1 MVDKNGDWPD
11 MQKTMGLSEWGM
23 LLVLSLLWGG
33 SFFFIAVAVRE
44 LPTFTVMLLRVGMAA
59 MVLNAV
65 MGLLGQGLPRDP
77 KIWLAFFGMGLFN
90 NVIPQSLIV
99 WGETEISSGLASI
112 LNATTPLFGVLVAHF
127 FTSDE
132 RITANKLAGVAVG
145 FAGVAVMIGPSAL
158 SGLGTHVWAQAG
170 ILAASLF
177 YGISGVFGRR
187 FKRMGVPPA
196 MTATGQLTASTVMM
210 LPLALA
216 VDHPWGLAMP
226 GLNAWAAIVGLAL
239 LSTAFAYLLFFRI
252 LSTAGATNLMLVTF
266 LIPISAVWLGT
277 LFLGEHFEPK
287 HVIGMACIAAG
298 LAAIDGRLL
307 KMVTRPSTP

>member
-1 MVDKNGDWPD
+1 MVDKNREKPD
-11 MQKTMGLSEWGM
+11 MQKTMGATEWGM

-33 SFFFIAVAVRE
+33 SFFFIGVAVKE
-44 LPTFTVMLLRVGMAA
+44 LPTFTVMLLRVSIAA
-59 MVLNAV
+59 VVLNIVVGA
-65 MGLLGQGLPRDP
+65 MGQRLPRDP

-132 RITANKLAGVAVG
+132 RMTRNKFVGVIIGFVGVAI
-145 FAGVAVMIGPSAL
+145 MIGPSAL
-158 SGLGTHVWAQAG
+158 NGLGAHVWAQVG
-170 ILAASLF
+170 IVVASLF

-187 FKRMGVPPA
+187 FKHMGVAPA
-196 MTATGQLTASTVMM
+196 MTATGQLTASTIMM

-216 VDHPWGLAMP
+216 VDHPWSLAMP
-226 GLNAWAAIVGLAL
+226 SLNGWASIAGLAL
-239 LSTAFAYLLFFRI
+239 LSTAFAYLIFFRI
-252 LSTAGATNLMLVTF
+252 LSTAGATNLLLVTF
-266 LIPISAVWLGT
+266 LIPVSAVWLGT
-277 LFLGEHFEPK
+277 LFLGEHLEPK

-298 LAAIDGRLL
+298 LAAIDGRVL
-307 KMVTRPSTP
+307 KIFTRLSMP

>member
-1 MVDKNGDWPD
+1 

-33 SFFFIAVAVRE
+33 SFFFIAVAVKE
-44 LPTFTVMLLRVGMAA
+44 LPTFTIMLLRVGMAA
-59 MVLNAV
+59 MVLNVV
-65 MGLLGQGLPRDP
+65 MGLRGQGLPRDP

-132 RITANKLAGVAVG
+132 RITANKLVGVIVG

-170 ILAASLF
+170 ILVASLF

-187 FKRMGVPPA
+187 FKRMGVLPA

-210 LPLALA
+210 LPLALL

-226 GLNAWAAIVGLAL
+226 SLNAWAAIAGLTL

-266 LIPISAVWLGT
+266 LIPVSAVWLGT
-277 LFLGEHFEPK
+277 LFLGEHLEPK
-287 HVIGMACIAAG
+287 HFIGVACIAAG

-307 KMVTRPSTP
+307 KMATRPSTP

>member
-1 MVDKNGDWPD
+1 
-11 MQKTMGLSEWGM
+11 MQKTMGATEWGM

-33 SFFFIAVAVRE
+33 SFFFIGVAVKE
-44 LPTFTVMLLRVGMAA
+44 LPTFTVMLLRVGTAA
-59 MVLNAV
+59 LVLNIV
-65 MGLLGQGLPRDP
+65 VHFMGQSLPRDP
-77 KIWLAFFGMGLFN
+77 KVWLAFFGMGLFN

-132 RITANKLAGVAVG
+132 RMTPNKLAGVIIG

-158 SGLGTHVWAQAG
+158 SGLGAHVWAQVG
-170 ILAASLF
+170 ILVASLC

-187 FKRMGVPPA
+187 FKRMGVQPA

-210 LPLALA
+210 LPLALL
-216 VDHPWGLAMP
+216 VEQPWNLAMP
-226 GLNAWAAIVGLAL
+226 SMNAWAAIAGLSL

-252 LSTAGATNLMLVTF
+252 LSTAGATNLLLVTF
-266 LIPISAVWLGT
+266 LIPISAVWLGA
-277 LFLGEHFEPK
+277 LFLGEHLEAKQF
-287 HVIGMACIAAG
+287 IGMACIAAG

-307 KMVTRPSTP
+307 KMISRPSTP

>member
-1 MVDKNGDWPD
+1 
-11 MQKTMGLSEWGM
+11 MQKTMGLAEWGM

-33 SFFFIAVAVRE
+33 SFFFIGVAVKE
-44 LPTFTVMLLRVGMAA
+44 LPTFTVMLLRVGIAA
-59 MVLNAV
+59 LVLNV
-65 MGLLGQGLPRDP
+65 VVVFMGQGLPRDP
-77 KIWLAFFGMGLFN
+77 RVWLAFFGMGLFN

-132 RITANKLAGVAVG
+132 RMTRNKLAGVVIG
-145 FAGVAVMIGPSAL
+145 FLGVAIMIGPSAL
-158 SGLGTHVWAQAG
+158 SGLGAHVWAQVG
-170 ILAASLF
+170 IIAASMF

-187 FKRMGVPPA
+187 FKRMGVQPA
-196 MTATGQLTASTVMM
+196 MTATGQLTASTIMM

-216 VDHPWGLAMP
+216 VDHPWSLAMP
-226 GLNAWAAIVGLAL
+226 SLDAWAAIAGLSL
-239 LSTAFAYLLFFRI
+239 LSTVVAYLLFFRI
-252 LSTAGATNLMLVTF
+252 LASAGATNLLLVTF
-266 LIPISAVWLGT
+266 LIPVSAVWLGT
-277 LFLGEHFEPK
+277 LFLGEHLEVK

-307 KMVTRPSTP
+307 RMISRPSMP